1 MFDTYRIPYAHICFR
16 LCQRDDRAPASGTF
30 QVPVQMSRFIHVL
43 ARLGRNLDPKR
54 KRVLRAEHQYSTFEP
69 KKLDSRRRLPV
80 TAYAGN
86 LFPLG
91 ARLQS
96 GPDQNQSPCLSI
108 DKNARLQDP
117 RPQEPQL
124 LTASSSAAY
133 RGLKSGGKKLGKQQ
147 LKFRPFSGVSQ
158 AAPPLL

>member
-1 MFDTYRIPYAHICFR
+1 MKWSIAALASLRLRLSMFDTYRIPYAHICFR
-16 LCQRDDRAPASGTF
+16 LCCCASVMTGPASGTF

-43 ARLGRNLDPKR
+43 ARLGRNFDPKR

-69 KKLDSRRRLPV
+69 KKLDSRRRLHV

-96 GPDQNQSPCLSI
+96 SPDQNQSPCLSI
-108 DKNARLQDP
+108 ERMTPRLQDP
-117 RPQEPQL
+117 RPQKPQL

-133 RGLKSGGKKLGKQQ
+133 RGPKSGG
-147 LKFRPFSGVSQ
+147 
-158 AAPPLL
+158 